1 MLTPTTIREF
11 DRATPDREETETATF
26 ALGCFW
32 GPDARFGA
40 IEGVVRTRVGYA
52 GGTKP
57 DPTYHALGD
66 HTEAFQVDYD
76 PERLSYADLLD
87 VVFERH
93 DPNRQARKKQYQNAV
108 FPETEGRREA
118 IETYLEADDRSP
130 DSIETR
136 IERLDRFH
144 PAEDYHQK
152 YSLRSKPS
160 LVGAF
165 EEAGY
170 DDEEIRESPTAA
182 KLNAHAAGHEIPE
195 EHGLTTALGRTAG
208 GR

>member
-11 DRATPDREETETATF
+11 DRAARDRDETESATF

-52 GGTKP
+52 GGAKP

-76 PERLSYADLLD
+76 PEKLSYGDLLET
-87 VVFERH
+87 VFESH

-108 FPETEGRREA
+108 FWETETQREA
-118 IETYLEADDRSP
+118 VGTYLDADGRSP
-130 DSIETR
+130 ESIGTR
-136 IERLDRFH
+136 IECLDRFH
-144 PAEDYHQK
+144 PAEEYHQK
-152 YSLRSKPS
+152 YSLRSQPS
-160 LVGAF
+160 LLEAF

-195 EHGLTTALGRTAG
+195 ENGLATALGRTASS
-208 GR
+208 R

>member
-11 DRATPDREETETATF
+11 DRAAPDQEETEIATF

-32 GPDARFGA
+32 GPDARFGS

-57 DPTYHALGD
+57 NPTYHALGD
-66 HTEAFQVDYD
+66 HTETFQVDYD
-76 PERLSYADLLD
+76 PESLSYADLLD
-87 VVFERH
+87 VVFESH
-93 DPNRQARKKQYQNAV
+93 DPNHRMRKRQYQNAV
-108 FPETEGRREA
+108 FPETESQREA
-118 IETYLEADDRSP
+118 VEACLEARGRSS

-136 IERLDRFH
+136 VERLSRFH
-144 PAEDYHQK
+144 PAESYHQK
-152 YSLRSKPS
+152 YSLRSDPS
-160 LVGAF
+160 LLEAF

-170 DDEEIRESPTAA
+170 DDEGIRESSTAA
-182 KLNAHAAGHEIPE
+182 KLNAHAAGHDLPE
-195 EHGLTTALGRTAG
+195 GPLATALERTAS